1 MRKFYRVTN
10 CETGSS
16 EPVLANGHV
25 DALSYYRKRNNVER
39 SVTLECA
46 DIISRAN
53 ICHGPNS
60 DGEYMITKLSELPD
74 HSLFYKVGD
83 FSGAYSPV
91 LLQKVETMANG
102 MVRCRRFYDTIRP
115 DSYFKSSTKVTIIP
129 KEEQICLKS
138 GTM

>member
-25 DALSYYRKRNNVER
+25 DAMSYYRKRNNVEK

-46 DIISRAN
+46 DVFSYNDERRYAV
-53 ICHGPNS
+53 
-60 DGEYMITKLSELPD
+60 TKLSELPD
-74 HSLFYKVGD
+74 HSLFYKIGQ
-83 FSGAYSPV
+83 FSGTYSPV
-91 LLQKVETMANG
+91 LLQKIETMANG
-102 MVRCRRFYDTIRP
+102 MVRCRMFYDTIRP
-115 DSYFKSSTKVTIIP
+115 DSYFKSSTRVTIIP
-129 KEEQICLKS
+129 EEEQTCLKS

>member
-16 EPVLANGHV
+16 EPILANGHV
-25 DALSYYRKRNNVER
+25 DALSYYRKCNNVER
-39 SVTLECA
+39 SVILECA
-46 DIISRAN
+46 DIFIRN
-53 ICHGPNS
+53 
-60 DGEYMITKLSELPD
+60 DERRYMVTKLSELPD

-83 FSGAYSPV
+83 FSGMITSV
-91 LLQKVETMANG
+91 LMQKVETMANG
-102 MVRCRRFYDTIRP
+102 MVRCRQFYDTIRP

-129 KEEQICLKS
+129 EEEQTCLKS

>member
-25 DALSYYRKRNNVER
+25 DALSYYRKCNDVEK
-39 SVTLECA
+39 SVVLECA

-53 ICHGPNS
+53 MCYGPLS
-60 DGEYMITKLSELPD
+60 RGEYMITKLSELPD
-74 HSLFYKVGD
+74 HSLFYKVGE
-83 FSGAYSPV
+83 FSGTYTPT
-91 LLQKVETMANG
+91 LLQKIETMANG

-129 KEEQICLKS
+129 EEEQTCLKS

>member
-1 MRKFYRVTN
+1 MRKFYCVTN

-25 DALSYYRKRNNVER
+25 DAMSYYRKCNNVEKL
-39 SVTLECA
+39 VTLECT
-46 DIISRAN
+46 DIISYNDERRYAV
-53 ICHGPNS
+53 
-60 DGEYMITKLSELPD
+60 TKLSELPD

-83 FSGAYSPV
+83 FSGRVTSV
-91 LLQKVETMANG
+91 LMQKIETMANG
-102 MVRCRRFYDTIRP
+102 MVRCRMFYDTIRP

-129 KEEQICLKS
+129 EEEQTCLKS